1 MMNIEIRK
9 VNEENEKWEKSVES
23 LLGKKATF
31 IEATS
36 NYPHAYFAAYHED
49 EMVGHSIILKTNSWI
64 LDGLFVKKEFRS
76 NGIAKKLTESR
87 INYAKE
93 MGASEIHFCCAD
105 ENLAS
110 IKSHEKSGFKEYR
123 KATKSESPVPGCWY
137 IKNFKV

>member
-1 MMNIEIRK
+1 MIIEK
-9 VNEENEKWEKSVES
+9 GKSVSFEYT
-23 LLGKKATF
+23 LTLEDKEVIDTNVGAAPMTF
-31 IEATS
+31 THGSDQII
-36 NYPHAYFAAYHED
+36 PGHED